1 MRTKV
6 TLILLFLNVALFF
19 FIFRFERE
27 WRTEQAMLEAR
38 KRVLGPEAANIR
50 SLEIAG
56 APGTEPIRLE
66 RRGEGWTLTSPLE
79 WPANHHAVQVI
90 LNELKLLEH
99 EASFTV
105 ADLERNGQTLAE
117 FGLETPRLT
126 VTFRAGSTDTSAE
139 PGPPRTLGIGDETP
153 VGNRLYV
160 LSPDGARVHVVGRTL
175 LDSLRLPPEQL
186 RAPTFFTIPFFE
198 VRSLSVQTATPANLR
213 TRVRR
218 GEGDR
223 WMLENPIVA
232 RANRTAVQ
240 LAINNLNAL
249 ETRAF
254 LGTERS
260 NPDLAEKA
268 GLGSRALRITLE
280 GTNRRE
286 TLLLGADIGRLP
298 VAEDPNAE
306 PDFEMYA
313 RLENELGDRSPVF
326 SVAVPAILLKTLRN
340 AQVELR
346 DRRILDLE
354 HRTITAV
361 TLSAPGLPDLTLQRL
376 DAGPAGTSWQMI
388 RRDQTNG
395 AATIPADREV
405 VERLLV
411 HLQALSARE
420 PDGFVT
426 DAPGA
431 PDLESW
437 GLATPRQ
444 ADRVI
449 TVNLTG
455 GPEGA
460 PESLTLLLG
469 AARDG
474 LVYAKLA
481 AQDSVFL
488 VDPLI
493 LRATPVVPRVYRERL
508 LRDLPAGAR
517 LTAIVLRKTADG
529 STIYERTLEG
539 SETWEQ
545 ALANEPEARRT
556 ALLSLRDQLRT
567 LRAQAFVLD
576 TFPPTIPVNGEE
588 TVWSYRLDA
597 TLSLVGG
604 DGGQATTSSLYFSE
618 RLGGSTQLVGSPDLQ
633 GGVVFEA
640 TQTLL
645 DALWTLIYGPRDPGP
660 PATLPPPPAPVP

>member
-1 MRTKV
+1 
-6 TLILLFLNVALFF
+6 
-19 FIFRFERE
+19 
-27 WRTEQAMLEAR
+27 
-38 KRVLGPEAANIR
+38 
-50 SLEIAG
+50 
-56 APGTEPIRLE
+56 
-66 RRGEGWTLTSPLE
+66 
-79 WPANHHAVQVI
+79 
-90 LNELKLLEH
+90 
-99 EASFTV
+99 
-105 ADLERNGQTLAE
+105 
-117 FGLETPRLT
+117 
-126 VTFRAGSTDTSAE
+126 
-139 PGPPRTLGIGDETP
+139 
-153 VGNRLYV
+153 
-160 LSPDGARVHVVGRTL
+160 
-175 LDSLRLPPEQL
+175 
-186 RAPTFFTIPFFE
+186 
-198 VRSLSVQTATPANLR
+198 
-213 TRVRR
+213 VRR

-455 GPEGA
+455 GPEEA

-539 SETWEQ
+539 AETWEQ
-545 ALANEPEARRT
+545 ALANESEARRT

>member
-6 TLILLFLNVALFF
+6 TLILIFLNVALFF

-27 WRTEQAMLEAR
+27 WRTEEAMLEAR
-38 KRVLGPEAANIR
+38 KRVLGPEAANIQ

-56 APGTEPIRLE
+56 PAGENAVRLE
-66 RRGEGWTLTSPLE
+66 RRGEGWSLTAPLE
-79 WPANHHAVQVI
+79 WPANLHAVQVM

-105 ADLERNGQTLAE
+105 ADLQRNDQSLADY
-117 FGLETPRLT
+117 GLDAPQLSITYRS
-126 VTFRAGSTDTSAE
+126 GSTDASAD
-139 PGPPRTLGIGDETP
+139 PGPPRTIRIGSYTP
-153 VGNRLYV
+153 DGNRLYV
-160 LSPDGARVHVVGRTL
+160 LSPDGNRVHVVGRSL
-175 LDSLRLPPEQL
+175 LGSLSVPPEQL

-198 VRSLSVQTATPANLR
+198 VRSLNVQTATPANLR

-223 WMLENPIVA
+223 WMLENPIIA

-240 LAINNLNAL
+240 LAINSLNAL
-249 ETRAF
+249 ETRTF

-260 NPDLAEKA
+260 NPELAEKA
-268 GLGSRALRITLE
+268 GLGARALRVTLE
-280 GTNRRE
+280 GNNRRE
-286 TLLLGADIGRLP
+286 TLLLGAEIGRIP
-298 VAEDPNAE
+298 VEGDPNAE
-306 PDFEMYA
+306 PDVEMYA
-313 RLENELGDRSPVF
+313 KLENELEDRSPIF
-326 SVAVPAILLKTLRN
+326 SVAVPATLIKTLRN

-354 HRTITAV
+354 NRTITAV
-361 TLSAPGLPDLTLQRL
+361 SLSAPGLPELTLQRL

-388 RRDQTNG
+388 RRDSGNG
-395 AATIPADREV
+395 ATTIPADREV

-411 HLQALSARE
+411 HLQALTARE

-437 GLATPRQ
+437 GLASPRQ
-444 ADRVI
+444 ADRVV
-449 TVNLTG
+449 TVSLSG
-455 GPEGA
+455 GPEAA
-460 PESLTLLLG
+460 PTSLTLLLG

-481 AQDSVFL
+481 NQDSVFL

-508 LRDLPAGAR
+508 LRDLPAGAQITG
-517 LTAIVLRKTADG
+517 LMLRRTAD
-529 STIYERTLEG
+529 SSPIYERQLQAG
-539 SETWEQ
+539 ETWEA
-545 ALANEPEARRT
+545 ALADESAVRRE
-556 ALLSLRDQLRT
+556 ALLTLRNELRT
-567 LRAQAFVLD
+567 LRAQAFVMD
-576 TFPPTIPVNGEE
+576 TFPPTIPINGEE

-604 DGGQATTSSLYFSE
+604 DGTQATTSSLYFSE
-618 RLGGSTQLVGSPDLQ
+618 RLGGATQLVGSPDLQ

-640 TQTLL
+640 SQSLL

-660 PATLPPPPAPVP
+660 PETLPPPPAPVP